1 MPDPKFV
8 PIKIKEGKKYTEET
22 KYFLPIGKAIHSR
35 VIIDVLQKARY
46 EIIFL
51 NFIHNFIFKRE

>member
-46 EIIFL
+46 EISISKFYT
-51 NFIHNFIFKRE
+51 